1 MKHRKT
7 LLTAP
12 AVIALLLS
20 LCLSVTVYGAVS
32 YDSSSDPVVALSGMQ
47 SYVTAYVADQLKTV
61 NAAISALQTS
71 VNALLSDMTSVKNTA
86 NTNKSSITA
95 LDQRVDSLESAAAS
109 SSGVDSAALK
119 ALEDRLKALEGKVT
133 TLENEKTTLN
143 GKVTALE
150 NEKATMKGKITALD
164 GEVDRLSGENSSLS
178 NEVNRLAGENTTLHS
193 TLSQLETRLE
203 ETVAELTTVAGR
215 ISAVTTSELDLEL
228 LRERCRKLSADLDG
242 IARSIDNIYTTV
254 TVEGGATLRA
264 VNGGTLIVIVTD
276 GSAAVAFSDNGAVI
290 DLSEGWELGLGAEVP
305 LMHNILVSGSGSLMI
320 TSNDEAVI
328 LVGGEYEIVNP

>member
-71 VNALLSDMTSVKNTA
+71 VNALLSDMTSVINTA

-178 NEVNRLAGENTTLHS
+178 NEVNRLAGENTTLRS

-264 VNGGTLIVIVTD
+264 VNGGSLIVIVTD
-276 GSAAVAFSDNGAVI
+276 GSAAVAFSDKIGRAHV
-290 DLSEGWELGLGAEVP
+290 
-305 LMHNILVSGSGSLMI
+305 
-320 TSNDEAVI
+320 
-328 LVGGEYEIVNP
+328 